1 MGDIKYHVEKDI
13 ATTINKA
20 QIKQNIPD
28 HMALKVTNGK
38 NGILISAIIL
48 IISVLLIIDRLLA
61 TGPVQLILADGKAV
75 PIESASFFSINEVL
89 FFIITAWLG
98 GMSFLYMI
106 LFSKE
111 NQIPGSKDEEI
122 PELKADIA
130 VISENKNTAI
140 LAASILEGDEKILFQ
155 DILDNDGI
163 LQRELIV
170 KTGFSEPK
178 VSRLLDRAERR
189 GLIVRQRDGM
199 GNRVFLQKK

>member
-1 MGDIKYHVEKDI
+1 
-13 ATTINKA
+13 
-20 QIKQNIPD
+20 
-28 HMALKVTNGK
+28 MALKVNIGK
-38 NGILISAIIL
+38 NGILISAIVL

-75 PIESASFFSINEVL
+75 PVESASLFSINEVL

-98 GMSFLYMI
+98 GMSFLYII

-111 NQIPGSKDEEI
+111 NQVPGSNDEEI
-122 PELKADIA
+122 PELKKDIA
-130 VISENKNTAI
+130 VIPESKNTAM
-140 LAASILEGDEKILFQ
+140 LAATILEGDEKILFQ

-178 VSRLLDRAERR
+178 VSRLLDRVERR
-189 GLIVRQRDGM
+189 GLIVRHRNGM
-199 GNRVFLQKK
+199 GNRIFLKK